1 MVGLEDFLYY
11 AKIGLQAIQCAI
23 PGEDSVTEMTSIKIP
38 WGRGEGVGQGFLKV
52 VLVYRPPRDPGSDK
66 DGGNTERMYSVL
78 GGLQGNVVVVGDF
91 NLPSIDWERNWSGTA
106 REGGLIDLVE
116 NKFWVQHVR
125 EPTHEDGNTLDLCIS
140 SQDDTVA
147 GVEVIEPLGNGDHFM
162 LEIDLSG
169 PLENSDSMEE
179 IPDWTKADFSQLKAA
194 LQEVD
199 WSKELD
205 SMTGKEAM
213 DRFYMVLDREVDKLF
228 QRN

>member
-1 MVGLEDFLYY
+1 M
-11 AKIGLQAIQCAI
+11 
-23 PGEDSVTEMTSIKIP
+23 
-38 WGRGEGVGQGFLKV
+38 

-66 DGGNTERMYSVL
+66 DGGNTERLYSVL

-91 NLPSIDWERNWSGTA
+91 NLPSIDWERNWAGTA

-199 WSKELD
+199 WSEELD

-213 DRFYMVLDREVDKLF
+213 DIGQVLHGAGQRGGQVCSKEIKEKKQQAIVDEQEDSQDDKKEKEVVEKLHH
-228 QRN
+228 R